1 MWELVSFAQ
10 SKIRKICLE
19 ALEDGP
25 KTVGVIARASSKHL
39 SHISRAMKEL
49 VDKGL
54 VDCLTPA
61 LTKNKIYRITKK
73 GKEVLQ
79 KLKGMNEGGAK

>member
-25 KTVGVIARASSKHL
+25 KTPGTIARNSGTHL

-49 VDKGL
+49 VDRGL
-54 VDCLTPA
+54 LECLTPN
-61 LTKNKIYRITKK
+61 LTKNKIYKITKK
-73 GKEVLQ
+73 GIEVLK
-79 KLKGMNEGGAK
+79 KLKEMG

>member
-25 KTVGVIARASSKHL
+25 KTPGGIARSSGKHL
-39 SHISRAMKEL
+39 SHISRAIKEL
-49 VDKGL
+49 VDRGL
-54 VDCLTPA
+54 IECLTPD

-73 GKEVLQ
+73 GSAVLQ
-79 KLKGMNEGGAK
+79 KLKEIG